1 VPRIKQALI
10 ISFQQWIP
18 DFDLEGDN
26 RTFDGDQDSFAVV
39 DIGADGYAGVK
50 MQQAIPRL
58 LLHSV
63 ILETLQAKVLSAF
76 PALFIILWIFFAA
89 FRANQHIS

>member
-1 VPRIKQALI
+1 MPRIKQALI
-10 ISFQQWIP
+10 TSFQQWIP
-18 DFDLEGDN
+18 DFDFEGDN
-26 RTFDGDQDSFAVV
+26 RILDGDKDGFAAV
-39 DIGADGYAGVK
+39 DLEADEYAGVK
-50 MQQAIPRL
+50 MQQAIPWL